1 MIEKRRKP
9 SLKSKTIVTGI
20 ASILGAAAA
29 YYTGGL
35 PVGDAVNVAITGLL
49 AIFMRQ
55 GITTETKK
63 TDESGG

>member
-1 MIEKRRKP
+1 MASIRKKP

-29 YYTGGL
+29 FYTGGL
-35 PVGDAVNVAITGLL
+35 PVGEAVNIAVTGLL

-55 GITTETKK
+55 GVANEAEAAQKP
-63 TDESGG
+63 D